1 MLVVDKDFIEKIK
14 CKDPRY
20 QKLLFETYSKML
32 LTTSRR
38 YSPAHIDPMDNMHDA
53 FIKIFEKIELYDPAK
68 GDFGSWSRRIVIN
81 CALEKL
87 NKKSYSH
94 EKYPEVLS
102 ESIDDFNVFE
112 KMKVDDLM
120 KIINKLPDGYK
131 QVFNMYEIEGYSH
144 KEISDTLGI
153 KEVSS
158 RSNLFRAK
166 KLLQELINNQNYNH
180 QWMTA

>member
-1 MLVVDKDFIEKIK
+1 MLIVDKDFIEKIK
-14 CKDPRY
+14 CKDAKC
-20 QKLLFETYSKML
+20 QKLLFDTYAKTLLSTSK
-32 LTTSRR
+32 R
-38 YSPAHIDPMDNMHDA
+38 YSPAHVDPMDNMHDA
-53 FIKIFEKIELYDPAK
+53 FIKIFEKIELYDPEK

-87 NKKSYSH
+87 NKKSYTH
-94 EKYPEVLS
+94 EKYPEIIS
-102 ESIDDFNVFE
+102 ETLDEYSVVE
-112 KMKVDDLM
+112 KLKVDDLL
-120 KIINKLPDGYK
+120 KIIDKLPDGYK

-144 KEISDTLGI
+144 REISDILGI

-166 KLLQELINNQNYNH
+166 KLLQELITNQNITH